1 MNKTL
6 KKKPD
11 FRVSNNIFSEKGK
24 LWEFCYIKYF
34 NLRKSVNLKIL
45 KRVTLKLDKCY
56 QAVVLILP
64 WNVICHFKRPVVFW
78 AMYVSAFG
86 TKPKRQQ
93 AGFRSRTPQ
102 FMCYLGLGRGIS
114 GFGWFEKS
122 GRLHTIFLKG
132 I

>member
-11 FRVSNNIFSEKGK
+11 FRISNNIFSEKGK

-45 KRVTLKLDKCY
+45 KRVTLKLDKWY

-78 AMYVSAFG
+78 AMFVSVLG
-86 TKPKRQQ
+86 QNQR
-93 AGFRSRTPQ
+93 GNRLV
-102 FMCYLGLGRGIS
+102 LGLEHHNLCATWAWAVAFQVS
-114 GFGWFEKS
+114 GDLRSLEDCTPFF
-122 GRLHTIFLKG
+122 
-132 I
+132 